1 MKKDIVHSDDMV
13 VYIGGSFG
21 IGGGTTFMEIISVGD
36 LQKKIES
43 YRD

>member
-1 MKKDIVHSDDMV
+1 V

-21 IGGGTTFMEIISVGD
+21 IGGGTTFMEIINVEG
-36 LQKKIES
+36 LLKKIEW